1 MEAYAEAGSLIAR
14 WRRIAF
20 PVLALLAILL
30 LASTLSSVLNPVL
43 IAMLLAVLLNPV
55 VNAAG
60 RAGLPR
66 VVTVGLL
73 YVALALA
80 VVVASTVLGRQFSQ
94 LVRALSGER
103 VLGDFD
109 DNGLIELAGPGVER
123 DEFEDLDGDGRFD
136 PGALMQLENWLDA
149 QLGKSSRGMFGAT
162 LDTVRAEL
170 LSSLAS
176 LARPAGEMAQAGYE
190 SVMSWAGG
198 VWHALTLVVLIPFY
212 LFFFL
217 VEYPAMVARL
227 RTLVPPRHRTQ
238 VDRIT
243 RDIGRELVA
252 FLRGRLL
259 CGLIKAVL
267 LWTGMTVL
275 GIPYAPVIALI
286 SGLLSLLPF
295 VGFVVGVL
303 PASVI
308 ALTMPGGGTGV
319 FVWVLG
325 LFIAGE
331 ALEAAV
337 LYPLV
342 LGKETGLHP
351 VTLVIVLLAGGALM
365 GTLGVLVAIPLA
377 LIMKVLWLELVMPL
391 YRAWAYPTADEGSRL
406 IVPAGAED
414 AGEPL
419 PAAPPPGGAR
429 TP

>member
-1 MEAYAEAGSLIAR
+1 MEAHAEAGTMIAR

-43 IAMLLAVLLNPV
+43 IAVLFAVLLNPV
-55 VNAAG
+55 VNLAG

-66 VVTVGLL
+66 VVTVALL
-73 YVALALA
+73 YVALALT
-80 VVVASTVLGRQFSQ
+80 VVWASNVLGRQFEQ

-103 VLGDFD
+103 LIEDYD
-109 DNGLIELAGPGVER
+109 NNGLIELAGPGVER
-123 DEFEDLDGDGRFD
+123 DEFEDLDGDGQYD
-136 PGALMQLENWLDA
+136 PGALLQLENWLDA
-149 QLGKSSRGMFGAT
+149 QLGRSSPGMLGAT
-162 LDTVRAEL
+162 LDSVRTEILAWM
-170 LSSLAS
+170 AS
-176 LARPAGEMAQAGYE
+176 LARPASEMAQAGYE
-190 SVMSWAGG
+190 KVVTWAGG
-198 VWHALTLVVLIPFY
+198 VWHALTLLVLIPFY

-227 RTLVPPRHRTQ
+227 RALVPPRYRAQ

-243 RDIGRELVA
+243 HDVGRELVA
-252 FLRGRLL
+252 FLRGRVL

-267 LWTGMTVL
+267 LWGGMVAL
-275 GIPYAPVIALI
+275 GIPFAPVIALV

-308 ALTMPGGGTGV
+308 ALTMPDGGTAS
-319 FVWVLG
+319 FAWVVG

-331 ALEAAV
+331 TLEAAV
-337 LYPLV
+337 LYPVV

-351 VTLVIVLLAGGALM
+351 VTLVVVLLAGGALM

-391 YRAWAYPTADEGSRL
+391 YRAWAYPTAEEGTRL
-406 IVPAGAED
+406 IVPAGAEIPS
-414 AGEPL
+414 EP
-419 PAAPPPGGAR
+419 PDPEPPGPAR
-429 TP
+429 SR

>member
-1 MEAYAEAGSLIAR
+1 MEDRPEAGTVIAR

-55 VNAAG
+55 VNLAG

-80 VVVASTVLGRQFSQ
+80 VVMASTVLGRQFSQ
-94 LVRALSGER
+94 LVRALSGE
-103 VLGDFD
+103 LLIEDFD

-123 DEFEDLDGDGRFD
+123 NEFEDLDGDGKFD
-136 PGALMQLENWLDA
+136 PGALMQLENWLDT
-149 QLGKSSRGMFGAT
+149 QLGKSSPGMFGAT
-162 LDTVRAEL
+162 LDTVRTEL

-176 LARPAGEMAQAGYE
+176 LTRPAGEMAQAGYE
-190 SVMSWAGG
+190 SVMLWAGG

-217 VEYPAMVARL
+217 VEYPLMVARL
-227 RTLVPPRHRTQ
+227 RTLVPPRNRTQ

-243 RDIGRELVA
+243 KDIGRELVA

-331 ALEAAV
+331 VLEAAV
-337 LYPLV
+337 LYPVV

-391 YRAWAYPTADEGSRL
+391 YRAWAYPAAEEGSRL
-406 IVPAGAED
+406 IVPAGAE
-414 AGEPL
+414 EPSHE
-419 PAAPPPGGAR
+419 PPGGGRSA
-429 TP
+429 

>member
-1 MEAYAEAGSLIAR
+1 MEDRPEAGTVIAR

-55 VNAAG
+55 VNLAG

-80 VVVASTVLGRQFSQ
+80 VVMASTVLGRQFSQ
-94 LVRALSGER
+94 LVRALSGE
-103 VLGDFD
+103 LLIEDFD

-123 DEFEDLDGDGRFD
+123 NEFEDLDGDGKFD
-136 PGALMQLENWLDA
+136 PGALMQLENWLDT
-149 QLGKSSRGMFGAT
+149 QLGKSSPGMFGAT
-162 LDTVRAEL
+162 LDTVRTEL
-170 LSSLAS
+170 LGSLAS
-176 LARPAGEMAQAGYE
+176 LTRPAGEMAQAGYE
-190 SVMSWAGG
+190 SVMLWAGG

-217 VEYPAMVARL
+217 VEYPLMVARL
-227 RTLVPPRHRTQ
+227 RTLVPPRNRTQ

-243 RDIGRELVA
+243 KDIGRELVA

-331 ALEAAV
+331 VLEAAV
-337 LYPLV
+337 LYPVV

-377 LIMKVLWLELVMPL
+377 LIMKVL
-391 YRAWAYPTADEGSRL
+391 
-406 IVPAGAED
+406 
-414 AGEPL
+414 
-419 PAAPPPGGAR
+419 
-429 TP
+429 

>member
-1 MEAYAEAGSLIAR
+1 MEAQHEAGSVIAR

-55 VNAAG
+55 VNLAG

-66 VVTVGLL
+66 AVTVALL
-73 YVALALA
+73 YVGLALA

-103 VLGDFD
+103 LLEDYD

-123 DEFEDLDGDGRFD
+123 DEFEDLDRDGEYD
-136 PGALMQLENWLDA
+136 AGALLQLENWLDM
-149 QLGKSSRGMFGAT
+149 QLGRSQSGVFGAT
-162 LDTVRAEL
+162 LDTVRTEL
-170 LSSLAS
+170 LASVAS
-176 LARPAGEMAQAGYE
+176 LVRPASELAQAGYE
-190 SVMSWAGG
+190 SVMGWAGG

-227 RTLVPPRHRTQ
+227 RTLVPPRYREQ

-252 FLRGRLL
+252 FLRGRLM

-267 LWTGMTVL
+267 LWMGMAVL

-308 ALTMPGGGTGV
+308 ALTMPGGGTATCA
-319 FVWVLG
+319 WVVG

-331 ALEAAV
+331 VLEAAV
-337 LYPLV
+337 LYPVV

-406 IVPAGAED
+406 IVPEGQRGAV
-414 AGEPL
+414 EPASGSSG
-419 PAAPPPGGAR
+419 PANSL
-429 TP
+429 

>member
-1 MEAYAEAGSLIAR
+1 MEAFAEASSLIAR

-43 IAMLLAVLLNPV
+43 IAMLFAVLLNPV

-109 DNGLIELAGPGVER
+109 DNGLIELSGPGVER
-123 DEFEDLDGDGRFD
+123 DEFEDLDRDGQFD

-149 QLGKSSRGMFGAT
+149 QLGKSSPGMFGAT

-190 SVMSWAGG
+190 SVMAWAGG

-217 VEYPAMVARL
+217 VEYPKMVARL

-243 RDIGRELVA
+243 HDIGRELVA

-391 YRAWAYPTADEGSRL
+391 YRAWAYPTAEEGSRL
-406 IVPAGAED
+406 IVPAGAAD
-414 AGEPL
+414 AGAPP
-419 PAAPPPGGAR
+419 PAAPPPGNAR
-429 TP
+429 NP

>member
-1 MEAYAEAGSLIAR
+1 MEAQHEAGSVIAR

-43 IAMLLAVLLNPV
+43 IAVLLAVVLNPV
-55 VNAAG
+55 VNLAA
-60 RAGLPR
+60 RLGLPR
-66 VVTVGLL
+66 AVTVALL
-73 YVALALA
+73 YVGLALA

-103 VLGDFD
+103 LLEDYD
-109 DNGLIELAGPGVER
+109 DDGLIEPAGPGAER
-123 DEFEDLDGDGRFD
+123 EEFEDLDGDGEYD
-136 PGALMQLENWLDA
+136 AGALLQLENWLDM
-149 QLGKSSRGMFGAT
+149 QLGQSSAGVFGAT
-162 LDTVRAEL
+162 LDTVRTEL
-170 LSSLAS
+170 LASVAS
-176 LARPAGEMAQAGYE
+176 LVRPASELAQAGYE

-217 VEYPAMVARL
+217 VEYPAIVSRL
-227 RTLVPPRHRTQ
+227 RALVPPRYREQ

-252 FLRGRLL
+252 FLRGRLM

-267 LWTGMTVL
+267 LWAGMVVL

-308 ALTMPGGGTGV
+308 ALTMPGGGTAACA
-319 FVWVLG
+319 WVVG
-325 LFIAGE
+325 LFVAGE
-331 ALEAAV
+331 VLEAAV
-337 LYPLV
+337 LYPVV

-351 VTLVIVLLAGGALM
+351 VTLVVVLLAGGALM

-391 YRAWAYPTADEGSRL
+391 YRAWAYPTPEEGSRL
-406 IVPAGAED
+406 IVPGAAPE
-414 AGEPL
+414 AVPPPL
-419 PAAPPPGGAR
+419 PAPPPAAGRGH
-429 TP
+429 